1 MASGGGGCRAGG
13 RRAGPHGSRA
23 ARLGVDAEKGWV
35 DTGGWC
41 WGGGGL
47 MAREEASGSQAS
59 GRHKEVR
66 QVQSRLPRA
75 HPTGLLGESL
85 RGQGGI
91 LSEVLQ
97 FNVHTL

>member
-1 MASGGGGCRAGG
+1 
-13 RRAGPHGSRA
+13 
-23 ARLGVDAEKGWV
+23 
-35 DTGGWC
+35 
-41 WGGGGL
+41 
-47 MAREEASGSQAS
+47 MAREEASGSQAP

-66 QVQSRLPRA
+66 QAQSRLPGA